1 MFRELR
7 RIKQALTNEEC
18 IEILKTCSTGIMA
31 VLGDNNYPYAVPLNY
46 VYNDN
51 KIIIH
56 CAKSGHKIDSIM
68 KNNKVSFC
76 VVEKD
81 TVIPEKFATN
91 YSSVVVFGK
100 ATLIDDE
107 KIMRTALEHL
117 NKKYSPNYEVE
128 GQKEID
134 DSINSVLIIQID
146 IEHLSGK
153 KSRD

>member
-7 RIKQALTNEEC
+7 RIKQALTKEEC

-46 VYNDN
+46 VYDDN
-51 KIIIH
+51 KILIH
-56 CAKSGHKIDSIM
+56 CAKNGHKIDAIM
-68 KNNKVSFC
+68 KNNNVSFC

-91 YSSVVVFGK
+91 YSSVIAFGK

-107 KIMRTALEHL
+107 KMMRTALEHI

-134 DSINSVLIIQID
+134 DSIGRVLIIQIE

>member
-18 IEILKTCSTGIMA
+18 IEILKTCSTGILA
-31 VLGDNNYPYAVPLNY
+31 VLGDNDYPYAVPLNY

-76 VVEKD
+76 IVEKD

-91 YSSVVVFGK
+91 YSSVVAFGK

-134 DSINSVLIIQID
+134 DSINSVLIIQIE

>member
-18 IEILKTCSTGIMA
+18 IEILKTCSTGILA
-31 VLGDNNYPYAVPLNY
+31 VLGDNDYPYAVPLNY

-76 VVEKD
+76 IVEKD

-91 YSSVVVFGK
+91 YSSVVAFGK

-107 KIMRTALEHL
+107 KMMRTALEHL

-134 DSINSVLIIQID
+134 DSINSVLIIQIE